1 MLESM
6 KPKNVLIISHTFPP
20 SNGIGGRRWAKFAK
34 YLFRVGVD
42 IKVIAVSSKQ
52 KTASF
57 WDKDIIEFE
66 DKVIRLESNYPEV
79 LKLRKLNF
87 IQKLNYR
94 IALFFIKLKDK
105 GHYFD
110 RSICWRKNLL
120 EEVQKQIDNGYNN
133 ILVTCGPFRAAYFLT
148 EIKIQNPQ
156 INFIVDFRD
165 PWTSNHTSFGFNELY
180 SERMAYEVS
189 CEKRV
194 IEIAD
199 KILVVSDGFI
209 PYWKSILPSHEEE
222 KIMLLSNG
230 YDKEDFENIDI
241 DFENK
246 KNIDGKINF
255 VFTGN
260 LYEKALHIF
269 EEFCQTIL
277 SIKKDNRNLF
287 DRMSF
292 DFYGAVPH
300 KFKELTQDLSN
311 VQYHG
316 TICLT
321 SVFKKIRDADFMML
335 FLTDDLNYSFSTKF
349 YEYISQQKPIIVF
362 SKPGLTGEY
371 VEAQG
376 CGYHCFTNNMS
387 AKLESI
393 ISKFDE
399 GVKPE
404 TKIDISEYD
413 VKELTKKIVTQVL
426 I

>member
-1 MLESM
+1 MRDITN
-6 KPKNVLIISHTFPP
+6 KKVLIVSPSFPP

-34 YLFRVGVD
+34 YLFRIGVD
-42 IKVIAVSSKQ
+42 IRVIAVSSKQ

-57 WDKDIIEFE
+57 WEKDIAEIKK
-66 DKVIRLESNYPEV
+66 KVIRLESNYPDV

-120 EEVQKQIDNGYNN
+120 KEVQKQIDNGYNN
-133 ILVTCGPFRAAYFLT
+133 VLITCGPFRAAYFLT
-148 EIKIQNPQ
+148 EIKIKNPQ

-165 PWTSNHTSFGFNELY
+165 PWTSNHTSFGFNELS
-180 SERMAYEVS
+180 SERLAYEVS
-189 CEKRV
+189 CEKKV

-209 PYWKSILPSHEEE
+209 PYWESLMPNLDEE
-222 KIMLLSNG
+222 KIMLLTNG
-230 YDKEDFENIDI
+230 FDKEDFENIESDKVY
-241 DFENK
+241 DRKDN
-246 KNIDGKINF
+246 DKIFF

-269 EEFCQTIL
+269 EEFCQTL
-277 SIKKDNRNLF
+277 LLIKKDNRNLF

-300 KFKELTQDLSN
+300 KFMELSQGLSN

-316 TICLT
+316 TIDLKT
-321 SVFKKIRDADFMML
+321 VFEKIRNADFMLL

-362 SKPGLTGEY
+362 SKPGLTGKY
-371 VEAQG
+371 VESQG
-376 CGYHCFTNNMS
+376 LGYHCFSNNMS
-387 AKLESI
+387 SKLKSI
-393 ISKFDE
+393 ISEYDM
-399 GVKPE
+399 GVKPK
-404 TKIDISEYD
+404 TKINISEFD
-413 VKELTKKIVTQVL
+413 VKELTKIIVNQVL